1 MSLILNISIYYFPS
15 SLYDNWASSHFRVT
29 FYVIANIALGLQSSV
44 FFFFFQ
50 TTAVSELLAFCPLP
64 TSSALSLGHSWGKE
78 CALHI
83 ILQQS
88 SPAVISLE
96 SKYGSG
102 ANFFFSSPHQRIFN
116 RLCVSSGKL
125 PKHLWCYSF
134 SFFFF
139 VFFLLHI
146 ISKSRRSKSQECI
159 ANLSLG
165 YLGSLSLMLLEKYK
179 WNDWRRKIRFSS
191 WFNDFILLQVQGDNE
206 SFIWRLFSLS
216 K

>member
-1 MSLILNISIYYFPS
+1 MLFIHFISRPKDWTSVTYRGSNIQIHTETAHLSQETWVSLCMSLILNISIYYFPS

-102 ANFFFSSPHQRIFN
+102 ANFFFFFTSPEDI
-116 RLCVSSGKL
+116 
-125 PKHLWCYSF
+125 
-134 SFFFF
+134 
-139 VFFLLHI
+139 
-146 ISKSRRSKSQECI
+146 
-159 ANLSLG
+159 
-165 YLGSLSLMLLEKYK
+165 
-179 WNDWRRKIRFSS
+179 
-191 WFNDFILLQVQGDNE
+191 
-206 SFIWRLFSLS
+206 
-216 K
+216 

>member
-1 MSLILNISIYYFPS
+1 MIIEPLLIFGLRSMSSLILLLVY
-15 SLYDNWASSHFRVT
+15 SLQFS
-29 FYVIANIALGLQSSV
+29 
-44 FFFFFQ
+44 FFFQ

-102 ANFFFSSPHQRIFN
+102 ANFFFF
-116 RLCVSSGKL
+116 L
-125 PKHLWCYSF
+125 HLTRGYLIGYVCRPVNFQSIYDVIRSRF
-134 SFFFF
+134 SC
-139 VFFLLHI
+139 FFLLHI

-191 WFNDFILLQVQGDNE
+191 WFNDSILVKALLQVQGDNE

>member
-1 MSLILNISIYYFPS
+1 MIIEPLLIFGLRSMSSLILLLVY
-15 SLYDNWASSHFRVT
+15 SLQFS
-29 FYVIANIALGLQSSV
+29 
-44 FFFFFQ
+44 FFFFQ

-134 SFFFF
+134 SFFLFF
-139 VFFLLHI
+139 FYYTSSPRVGDP
-146 ISKSRRSKSQECI
+146 SPKS
-159 ANLSLG
+159 A
-165 YLGSLSLMLLEKYK
+165 
-179 WNDWRRKIRFSS
+179 
-191 WFNDFILLQVQGDNE
+191 LQ
-206 SFIWRLFSLS
+206 IWVWDT
-216 K
+216 